1 MQESILCNFV
11 KIWSFYP
18 KSRNF
23 SCFVTLKMIVL
34 VRAINKCF
42 QKYVYNVKTYYK
54 LLNMNV
60 NLTAKVSKTALKYIE
75 FLSPLECLR
84 MALKNIKNL

>member
-1 MQESILCNFV
+1 M
-11 KIWSFYP
+11 
-18 KSRNF
+18 F
-23 SCFVTLKMIVL
+23 S
-34 VRAINKCF
+34 
-42 QKYVYNVKTYYK
+42 KYVYNVKTYYK